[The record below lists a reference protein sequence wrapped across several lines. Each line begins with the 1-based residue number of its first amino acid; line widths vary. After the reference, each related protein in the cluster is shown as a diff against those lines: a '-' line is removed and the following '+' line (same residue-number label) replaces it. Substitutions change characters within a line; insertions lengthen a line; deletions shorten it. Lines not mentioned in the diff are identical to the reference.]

1 MPCKLAADTKSFS
14 RVLDTEFFKGLFQP
28 VQTTA
33 AGVKYIPLGSS
44 NNILSSD
51 TLIIRPAYEHLLPHI
66 HNSLQIENKNTDWFR
81 GAVTGTPGIGK
92 TVFGLI
98 LLRHFLVDHQETV
111 LYWLK
116 DSVYLLSFNLEVRD
130 YFGLRDADSEMMPN
144 AMSPLYCGRWTT
156 KGTSHLSDLIDDE
169 TFDFDM
175 IFIHDPDEGDRTLSN
190 MRTYIPRLIFIL
202 SHGHSLIS
210 LWHAKGNEM
219 KFYYMPVWSKPEA
232 ERGVKLLKM
241 KSPPGAQGKP
251 KRKSGSSLADLSQ
264 NEIDD
269 LYDRFGGC
277 IRGWVSQDLWL
288 ELDGKIKEVVRDR
301 GDNVLQKTPI
311 SRGSVIHLDVE
322 FDESRP
328 ILDLK
333 SAAEQRIQNEGDES
347 DEDDDGPNT
356 FDHYQ
361 YIFGSEDIL
370 EVFREYI
377 LNRGEEALRMCLTNW
392 AGQSGF
398 ECVYGA
404 LFELHCH
411 RMLENNNGQL
421 KLRMRIVHSDASK
434 NDDVVHNVDMPM
446 TCGTLRYPSNEPAIL
461 EEDEYDEDVKTLNK
475 YIWPISSTHPTYD
488 SAFVVNGKDL
498 RVKELEE
505 ENIAL
510 LLQMTVSGAT
520 GLPRRPEHSVRQHIR
535 SQFER
540 VFKKKIPCYKQ
551 SGKAYTAFMVPTECF
566 SPFLFQKE
574 SALLGGTSQKQPEM
588 QLVFEIPKVF
598 TYKKGSSRGTSRAV
612 VASFATTAKK
622 RKRFHAYDHTKLSQ
636 TD

>member
-116 DSVYLLSFNLEVRD
+116 DSVYLFSFNLEVRD